1 VALFLVTGGG
11 GFIGSNLV
19 ETILGAGDSV
29 RVLDDFSTGRRR
41 NLLDAAEW
49 ARRGG
54 GSFALVEADIR
65 DLDACRA
72 ATSGADFVLH
82 QAAMP
87 SVPRSI
93 EDPLGSNG
101 VNVGG
106 TLNLLVAARDAR
118 VRRFVYASSSSL
130 YGESDVLPKV
140 ETMAPAPISPYGL
153 QKLAGETYCALF
165 HRLYGLPTVALRYFN
180 VFGPRQNPDSEYAAV
195 VPRFMQAIREGN
207 RPVVFGDGEQTRDF
221 TYVRNAVR
229 ANLLACDSGERSLG
243 QAFNVACGARI
254 SLNRLIELIAALAG
268 RPVTARYDPP
278 RAGDIRDSLAD
289 IAKARDLLGFEPEV
303 GVKDGLRLLWESG

>member
-19 ETILGAGDSV
+19 ETILGSGDSV
-29 RVLDDFSTGRRR
+29 RVMDDFSTGRRR

-65 DLDACRA
+65 DLEACRA
-72 ATSGADFVLH
+72 ATSGVDYVLH

-93 EDPLGSNG
+93 EDPLNSSA
-101 VNVGG
+101 VNIDG

-195 VPRFMQAIREGN
+195 VPRFVQAIRDGG

-221 TYVRNAVR
+221 THIRNAVR
-229 ANLLACDSGERSLG
+229 ANLLACESGARSLG
-243 QAFNVACGARI
+243 QAFNIACGTRI
-254 SLNRLIELIAALAG
+254 SLNRLIELIAELAG

-278 RAGDIRDSLAD
+278 RKGDIRDSLAD
-289 IAKARDLLGFEPEV
+289 IGKARELLGFTPEV
-303 GVKDGLRLLWESG
+303 GVEDGLRLLWESG